1 MKKILKFLLLNI
13 FIFIFPLIV
22 RANSIDKI
30 DMDIYLDSNGTAHI
44 TEVWS
49 ANLTEGTEGYK
60 PYYNIGNAKI
70 TNFKVSENGKEYAYQ
85 DNWNTNASF
94 NNKAYK
100 NGINYISDGLEL
112 CFGISSYGYHNY
124 KLTYDIEGFVASLTD
139 SDMIY
144 WNLVPYELSSKPQDV
159 HIKIYS
165 DNYFSDTLDVW
176 GYGKYGATTY
186 VYDGYIEMNSDGI
199 LNSNEYMTVLVK
211 FDKGTFNTY
220 NKIDKDFKY
229 YKKMADKGTNKYKKS
244 FIKDNFAIILFI
256 IIFAI
261 ILLSIVHKLILIV
274 INFIKNNSNIMKYKP
289 IRVSKYKKI
298 IGSKF
303 INFKKYGK
311 ISLKNIENYRDI
323 PFNNDI
329 YRAFWIAESYKLNKK
344 KTDLLG
350 AILLKWLKEKR
361 ISIRKIE
368 SNSALLKEQFV
379 IDLTN
384 KNIFY
389 NDLEEELYKM
399 LVNAS
404 YNYILESKEFENW
417 CKINYKEILNWF
429 NKVLDNE
436 TDKLIYEEKIITK
449 TISNSRIYVS
459 ELYVNSNLIK
469 DEVFKLKG
477 LKNFLEEF
485 SRIDQKEAIEVNLW
499 EYYLIYAQILG
510 IADKVAKQFKR
521 LYPEF
526 IGNNE
531 FENIYNDLSFI
542 DIFSS
547 KAIDSAVS
555 SRKESYKSFAKEDSY
570 DHKERANRYSSGG
583 GGFSSGRGGGGSFGS
598 GGGGG
603 GFR

>member
-22 RANSIDKI
+22 KANSIDKI
-30 DMDIYLDSNGTAHI
+30 DIDIYLDSNGTAHI

-70 TNFKVSENGKEYAYQ
+70 TNFKVSEDGKVYTYQ
-85 DNWNTNASF
+85 NSWNTNASF
-94 NNKAYK
+94 NSKAYK

-220 NKIDKDFKY
+220 NKINHDFKY
-229 YKKMADKGTNKYKKS
+229 YKDMADEGANKYKEK
-244 FIKDNFAIILFI
+244 
-256 IIFAI
+256 
-261 ILLSIVHKLILIV
+261 
-274 INFIKNNSNIMKYKP
+274 KP
-289 IRVSKYKKI
+289 SI
-298 IGSKF
+298 IGSIIGSF
-303 INFKKYGK
+303 IVALFNIAFGIFFVTLIFNAIKTANNKVGTRVLSFGKGGKKIPK
-311 ISLKNIENYRDI
+311 DIPNYRDI
-323 PFNNDI
+323 PFDKDVFK
-329 YRAFWIAESYKLNKK
+329 AFWIAESYKLNKK
-344 KTDLLG
+344 KTDILG
-350 AILLKWLKEKR
+350 AILLKWLKEKK
-361 ISIRKIE
+361 ISIKKVKTG
-368 SNSALLKEQFV
+368 LLK
-379 IDLTN
+379 
-384 KNIFY
+384 KR
-389 NDLEEELYKM
+389 EESAIELYM
-399 LVNAS
+399 NTEFDYYLELSLYRMMYDAS
-404 YNYILESKEFENW
+404 VDGVLESKEFENW
-417 CKINYKEILNWF
+417 CKENYDRILRWFDEIL
-429 NKVLDNE
+429 DTE
-436 TDKLIYEEKIITK
+436 SEK
-449 TISNSRIYVS
+449 
-459 ELYVNSNLIK
+459 LIK
-469 DEVFKLKG
+469 DNKISIVEKNTFKIFKSKEYLVDSKVKDDAIKLKG

-485 SRIDQKEAIEVNLW
+485 SRIDEKEAIEVNLW

-510 IADKVAKQFKR
+510 IADKVAKQFKK
-521 LYPEF
+521 LYPEIMENNDFGYTYSDFVF
-526 IGNNE
+526 INM
-531 FENIYNDLSFI
+531 ISYNGVN
-542 DIFSS
+542 
-547 KAIDSAVS
+547 SATTS
-555 SRKESYKSFAKEDSY
+555 QSRAQS
-570 DHKERANRYSSGG
+570 YSSGG
-583 GGFSSGRGGGGSFGS
+583 GGFSSGGGGGGSFGS